1 MGRDADG
8 SRPRRS
14 STMCP
19 AFRAQ
24 YDRRVEWTPEV
35 AGAPE
40 LDLRRLRYFVA
51 VAQELHFGKAAKR
64 LYIAQP
70 VLTRQVRQL
79 EQELGV
85 ILFTRTTRDV
95 QLTPAGEQ
103 LLSDARPLLAAV
115 EAAKRRVR
123 RTGAGEAAL
132 TVGFFVGDP
141 VGQAVRAFTQDHDD
155 VVVDLVRIY
164 WSDQT
169 EMLLNGRVD
178 VALVHLPVERA
189 GLELVPAYTA
199 SRVALLPRGHPL
211 ADRDHASLTE
221 LIDEPMILHEG
232 AWPEWQAF
240 HNVDPRPDGSRPVA
254 GPTVRNIEEKLEH
267 IAAGRAISFVPWTA
281 ATAIALQPDVVAVPV
296 DDLPPVQVCLAW
308 SREAA
313 SPNVFRFVDAAR
325 DALSTASR

>member
-1 MGRDADG
+1 MD
-8 SRPRRS
+8 
-14 STMCP
+14 P

-24 YDRRVEWTPEV
+24 YDCRVEWSPYV

-64 LYIAQP
+64 LYITQP

-103 LLSDARPLLAAV
+103 LLSEARPLLAAV
-115 EAAKRRVR
+115 DAAKRRVR

-141 VGQAVRAFTQDHDD
+141 VGQAVRAFTRDHDD
-155 VVVDLVRIY
+155 VVVDLMRIY

-169 EMLLNGRVD
+169 EVLLNGRVD
-178 VALVHLPVERA
+178 VAFVHLPVERA

-199 SRVALLPRGHPL
+199 SRVALLPRGHAL
-211 ADRDHASLTE
+211 ADRDRASLTE
-221 LIDEPMILHEG
+221 LTDEPMILHDG
-232 AWPEWQAF
+232 AWPEWEAF
-240 HNVDPRPDGSRPVA
+240 HNVDPRPDASHPVA

-296 DDLPPVQVCLAW
+296 DDLLPVQVCLAW
-308 SREAA
+308 NSEAA
-313 SPNVFRFVDAAR
+313 SPNVFTFVDAAR
-325 DALSTASR
+325 DALSHASR